1 MTTHNLTYIV
11 TQFIEVL
18 LEVEGNII
26 KYLVLRLL
34 TNHLEKHTSIVANL
48 MPYTK
53 INIDKIK

>member
-34 TNHLEKHTSIVANL
+34 TNHLEKHTSIVPNL

-53 INIDKIK
+53 INID